1 MPIKYSVLKL
11 TSKNQTIT
19 QEDTTSESSV
29 IHLVRSWLTLSIE
42 LINLWSLRQQKLLRL
57 LKESGDLDG
66 LVEMM
71 GKEDNEEDSQP
82 FETKSLGQWSQA
94 EMDLARSTGL
104 SPEQAS
110 AILDEA

>member
-1 MPIKYSVLKL
+1 MDITDKEFENIIKNL
-11 TSKNQTIT
+11 T
-19 QEDTTSESSV
+19 V
-29 IHLVRSWLTLSIE
+29 
-42 LINLWSLRQQKLLRL
+42 RQQKLLRV
-57 LKESGDLDG
+57 LKESGELDG

-71 GKEDNEEDSQP
+71 GKEDHEEDSQP
-82 FETKSLGQWSQA
+82 FETRSTGQWSQA